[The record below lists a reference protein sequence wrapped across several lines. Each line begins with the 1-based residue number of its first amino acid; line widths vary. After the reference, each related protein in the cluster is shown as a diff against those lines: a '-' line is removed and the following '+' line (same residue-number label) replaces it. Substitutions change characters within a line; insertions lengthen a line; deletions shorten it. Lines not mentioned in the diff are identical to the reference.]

1 MPHIDG
7 TIAAVLAAAFA
18 HASWNALVKSSP
30 DRLLMLTAIR
40 VVGLITGITLATQ
53 VPLPDAGAWPFLV
66 LAAVCHT
73 LYFALMLQSYRLGDM
88 SQAYPIAR
96 GTAPILVT
104 ILSAAFVGEVPSLN
118 SWLAVSLI
126 SLGILIIALSGAH
139 FNRPLV
145 VFALIT
151 GVVISGYSL
160 LSGVG
165 IRRTSN
171 WLSYVAWLEIFVS
184 CGMVFYV
191 AIKHRAEAIAFA
203 NDHWTMGVLA
213 GVLSVGGY
221 MVALWA
227 MTRNAIGP
235 IVALRETSVVF
246 AAILGSVILKEGFA
260 KKRVGAALLVA
271 LGVVLMAFGR

>member
-1 MPHIDG
+1 MTSVDG

-30 DRLLMLTAIR
+30 NRLLMLTAIR
-40 VVGLITGITLATQ
+40 VVGLITGVTLATQ
-53 VPLPDAGAWPFLV
+53 VPIPDAGAWPFLV

-104 ILSAAFVGEVPSLN
+104 ILSAAFVGEVPSLQ
-118 SWLAVSLI
+118 SWLAVGLI
-126 SLGILIIALSGAH
+126 SLGILIIALSGTH

-145 VFALIT
+145 AFALIT

-184 CGMVFYV
+184 CGMVLFV
-191 AIKHRAEAIAFA
+191 AIKHRAAAIEFA
-203 NDHWTMGVLA
+203 QSQWMLAILA

-246 AAILGSVILKEGFA
+246 AAIIGSIVLKEGFA
-260 KKRVGAALLVA
+260 KKRIGAAVVVA
-271 LGVVLMAFGR
+271 IGVVLMALGR

>member
-1 MPHIDG
+1 
-7 TIAAVLAAAFA
+7 
-18 HASWNALVKSSP
+18 
-30 DRLLMLTAIR
+30 
-40 VVGLITGITLATQ
+40 
-53 VPLPDAGAWPFLV
+53 
-66 LAAVCHT
+66 
-73 LYFALMLQSYRLGDM
+73 M

-104 ILSAAFVGEVPSLN
+104 ILSAALVGEVPSFN
-118 SWLAVSLI
+118 SWLAVGFI
-126 SLGILIIALSGAH
+126 SLGILIIAVSGTH

-165 IRRTSN
+165 IRRTNN
-171 WLSYVAWLEIFVS
+171 WLSYVAWLEICFS
-184 CGMVFYV
+184 CVMVLYV
-191 AIKHRAEAIAFA
+191 AIKHRAAAIEFA
-203 NDHWTMGVLA
+203 QEHWLLSLLA

-235 IVALRETSVVF
+235 IVALRETGVVF
-246 AAILGSVILKEGFA
+246 AAIIGSVVLKEGFA
-260 KKRVGAALLVA
+260 KKRIGAALVVA
-271 LGVVLMAFGR
+271 IGVVLMGSGP